1 MQRSSL
7 PSTYLRTR
15 TTNRQ
20 YNLPIC
26 YKPIYQA
33 HTHALSLST
42 LFREKLSLLLVGV
55 MELEHPEAAVQ
66 IAVAEAE
73 DSIRAAQHNPTETT
87 ITRSI
92 LLLNKAE
99 NLLEEAQTRRAQV
112 EIELEAHSDTTLPT
126 YIRSYISCSRGC
138 YVPIFESDSVTRCWS
153 QT

>member
-1 MQRSSL
+1 
-7 PSTYLRTR
+7 
-15 TTNRQ
+15 
-20 YNLPIC
+20 
-26 YKPIYQA
+26 
-33 HTHALSLST
+33 
-42 LFREKLSLLLVGV
+42 

-99 NLLEEAQTRRAQV
+99 TLLEEAQTRRAQV
-112 EIELEAHSDTTLPT
+112 EIELEAHSDTTLHTSNFT
-126 YIRSYISCSRGC
+126 YRAVVGAMSK
-138 YVPIFESDSVTRCWS
+138 SDSVTRCWS